1 MTKSKTISLYLAKET
16 VHKFNDVFS
25 KNAQNTIK
33 AGAEVFQ
40 SEKLGESATA
50 FIFRN
55 PPSKPKWL
63 PALGEIIDG
72 LPDFTNQT
80 SCAVIVFKHVERV
93 WVIPFAHGWTF
104 INDEKIVMDFGLKV
118 AINSLSDEKV
128 RRIDSNHLG
137 EAMKGALQSAFQRDL
152 QSFGID
158 EALDLVRRVSGRIE
172 GDDFAKSLSGATSLK
187 ITKEMELTEMADI
200 AEEALKRY
208 NSDAYKKTAFE
219 IIDKVRPV
227 SDRALQNKLDKKAV
241 ESIRDGGEDFELSLP
256 GWLDDEVVYYGLKGP
271 GGPGARKRLP
281 DLLLKD
287 YREALGDK
295 LKTLSVEEIARKH
308 GVFAELANDAQSK
321 LRSSI
326 KKSLIGSITLDGG
339 LYAISE
345 GEWYSLDKQFKSAID
360 DAFANLIEDWPNK
373 PLPVIKKGSD
383 DNKKTGLETEL
394 NYNRRCAKKYGQ
406 ICLDQE
412 IFSVVGEQ
420 HNKLEL
426 CDLLDIDG
434 KRLIHVKKSSR
445 QSSVLSHFFKQGSN
459 SARVLATIPEMR
471 DQLIAK
477 VKALSGDKAATA
489 VAEALKK
496 GFSGWTVEFHII
508 DAPRKDGKFRIP
520 FFSRITLRDETRP
533 LQAMQFKVALRFIPN

>member
-1 MTKSKTISLYLAKET
+1 MAKSKTISLYLAKET
-16 VHKFNDVFS
+16 VQKFNDVFS
-25 KNAQNTIK
+25 ENAQKNIE

-72 LPDFTNQT
+72 LPDFTNRT

-137 EAMKGALQSAFQRDL
+137 EAMKGALQSAFQRNL

-172 GDDFAKSLSGATSLK
+172 GDNFAKSLSGATSLK
-187 ITKEMELTEMADI
+187 ITKEMELSEMADI

-208 NSDAYKKTAFE
+208 NSDAYKDSGFV

-227 SDRALQNKLDKKAV
+227 SDRALQNKLDQKAV

-256 GWLDDEVVYYGLKGP
+256 GWSEDDVVYYGLYGP
-271 GGPGARKRLP
+271 GIRERLP
-281 DLLLKD
+281 DLLLEN
-287 YREALGDK
+287 YRKALGEK
-295 LKTLSVEEIARKH
+295 LKSLNVEQIAKKH
-308 GVFAELANDAQSK
+308 GVLAEFANDAQSK
-321 LRSSI
+321 QRSSI
-326 KKSLIGSITLDGG
+326 RKSLVGSITLDGE

-345 GEWYSLDKQFKSAID
+345 GEWYRLDEQFKKAID
-360 DAFANLIEDWPNK
+360 DAFKKLIEDWPTP
-373 PLPVIKKGSD
+373 PLKIIKKISEDG
-383 DNKKTGLETEL
+383 KKTGYETEL
-394 NYNRRCAKKYGQ
+394 AYNQRCAEEYGQ

-412 IFSVVGEQ
+412 IFSIVGEQ

-477 VKALSGDKAATA
+477 VKDLSGNEAATA
-489 VAEALKK
+489 VAEALEK

-520 FFSRITLRDETRP
+520 FFSRITLREEAKN
-533 LQAMQFKVALRFIPN
+533 LGAMQFKVALRFIPN